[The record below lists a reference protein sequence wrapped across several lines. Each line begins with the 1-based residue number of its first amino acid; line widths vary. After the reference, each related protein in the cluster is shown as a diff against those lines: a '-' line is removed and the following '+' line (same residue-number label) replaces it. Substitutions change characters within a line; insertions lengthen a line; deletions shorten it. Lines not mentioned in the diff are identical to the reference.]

1 MEDKNLSPTRGGEL
15 GQVISRAKYYFRI
28 IKRVFVSSVIGYFSV
43 KSFVCFFVCF
53 DEAGVA
59 QLVEHQPSKLRVA
72 GSIPVSRSKASNLY
86 C

>member
-1 MEDKNLSPTRGGEL
+1 MEGIEDENLSPTRGGEL

-43 KSFVCFFVCF
+43 KRFVCF
-53 DEAGVA
+53 DKAGVA